1 MKRAGRPGRNR
12 VKTVRTIR
20 QGMGGFNGELGG
32 EDCRSGLV
40 RLSCPPMS
48 TRWDDRY
55 RHDRYFYGTSPNAL
69 VAEALSDLPAGRG
82 LYVAEGEGRNAVY
95 AAGLGHEV
103 TAFDSSVEGRR
114 KALTLA
120 ADRGVEID
128 YLVCD
133 AADAAWEATAPFDH
147 VVLCFFHPS
156 PATRPAL
163 HARFAAALA
172 PGGRLIVVSFA
183 KEQLSRGTGGPQDLD
198 LLHDLDEIRD
208 EFPAV
213 DWSRAETLET
223 EQREGPGHDGVAV
236 VNVLVGTR
244 RAT

>member
-1 MKRAGRPGRNR
+1 MN
-12 VKTVRTIR
+12 
-20 QGMGGFNGELGG
+20 
-32 EDCRSGLV
+32 
-40 RLSCPPMS
+40 

-55 RHDRYFYGTSPNAL
+55 RHARYFYGTAPNAL
-69 VAEALSDLPAGRG
+69 VAEALRDLPFGRG
-82 LYVAEGEGRNAVY
+82 LYVAEGEGRNAVH
-95 AAGLGHEV
+95 AAGLGHQV

-133 AADAAWEATAPFDH
+133 ASDADWEAAAPFDH
-147 VVLCFFHPS
+147 VVLCFFHPA
-156 PATRPAL
+156 PGARPAL

-172 PGGRLIVVSFA
+172 PGGRMIVVSFA
-183 KEQLSRGTGGPQDLD
+183 KAQLGRGTGGPPDLE

-208 EFPAV
+208 EFPGV
-213 DWSRAETLET
+213 DWSRAETLEV
-223 EQREGPGHDGVAV
+223 EQREGSGHDGVGV